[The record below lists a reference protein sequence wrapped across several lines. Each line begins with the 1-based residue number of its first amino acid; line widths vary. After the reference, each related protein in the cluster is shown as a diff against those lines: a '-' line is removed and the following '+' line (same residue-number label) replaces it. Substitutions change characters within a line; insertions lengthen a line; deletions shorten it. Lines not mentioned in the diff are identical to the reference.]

1 MCAYVAFSLVCIDVI
16 REMWG
21 IGISARSNLIQKRGL
36 SYKNAV
42 GWRAR
47 RPTAFLYECAVE
59 MRARDA
65 AAAKRE
71 DG

>member
-16 REMWG
+16 RETW
-21 IGISARSNLIQKRGL
+21 GISAHSNLIQKRGL
-36 SYKNAV
+36 SYKNTV